1 MEPKR
6 FRGSFTSAATV
17 LRGAS
22 SVMLDDLDGDEEAT
36 QPAAAASADGEG
48 TQPMANAAGL
58 PDAAFVERTLSLRL
72 VAVGLKFHNIA
83 AARALMH
90 AGASLELRREPA
102 NHVDSLAVRV
112 VAHAVSQHASRR
124 ASHGVDENL
133 EVDIGYLKWNQAAS
147 LSPCLDSGCAEILS
161 AAAAASEDS
170 GSSTDKGGETAD
182 AVDESPDPEA
192 DAEPLEIDAEPAA
205 PARVLGSSALVLR
218 AECVVRSE
226 AAAEALSYL
235 VAAADGHGRRV
246 ISVPAGGVSETRAE
260 SDLELSRLSGLRSW
274 PPERSGLSALSLG
287 WQPLPAPAEQQAE
300 QREAAQE
307 AAREA
312 RRAQALP
319 PPLAPAP
326 APSWAAYDP
335 QAVGPVSRSE
345 ADAAARRG
353 WPPADG
359 TLARL
364 GLGPADDAEWWGR
377 HRMLPPSAWQVKG
390 AVDMLPLS
398 RQPQRSNVA
407 SAAAMLDGQIH
418 ALWPWTAEMLAE
430 LGAAMRGDRFWCAR
444 KGDAFIRGFG
454 GPYVLGQKPGD
465 FKVINGAEHTPLSSA
480 LCVGHTMM
488 YTAIHLKPPPAPFN
502 TIVFGLNLRGGG
514 FHYHQDADMGYKH
527 GPRESAP
534 KNAPLVRRQPVVT
547 TVFYER
553 PEDSGKARDATR
565 ERGKGGGGE
574 GAAHGATGKP
584 IRRPPSASGGRALE
598 ADGQLALRVWGALLR
613 RGRARHV
620 RRPARAS
627 DLARCRAR
635 PAGGPAAAGGAWRIP
650 LSGVCRAHR
659 LARRDHGAGHAPGC
673 GGPDAR
679 VSRGGR
685 VLQAYRASG
694 RVESGG
700 RHGRPRRVAMSWRPE
715 AEPGAQLPLAYVL
728 RTTPRTGVQEEEG
741 SARRLHGST

>member
-553 PEDSGKARDATR
+553 PEDSGKEVVLWKPMDNWHSEYGARFSAEAARGTYDAPRGLQTSHGVVHVQRAGLQRRVVHGVFHSPGSAVRTGWRVAITARVTHPDAEDRMR
-565 ERGKGGGGE
+565 EFHEE
-574 GAAHGATGKP
+574 GAYCKHIGPAGAW
-584 IRRPPSASGGRALE
+584 SLE
-598 ADGQLALRVWGALLR
+598 GAM
-613 RGRARHV
+613 A
-620 RRPARAS
+620 
-627 DLARCRAR
+627 DLA
-635 PAGGPAAAGGAWRIP
+635 
-650 LSGVCRAHR
+650 
-659 LARRDHGAGHAPGC
+659 
-673 GGPDAR
+673 
-679 VSRGGR
+679 VS
-685 VLQAYRASG
+685 
-694 RVESGG
+694 
-700 RHGRPRRVAMSWRPE
+700 P
-715 AEPGAQLPLAYVL
+715 
-728 RTTPRTGVQEEEG
+728 
-741 SARRLHGST
+741 